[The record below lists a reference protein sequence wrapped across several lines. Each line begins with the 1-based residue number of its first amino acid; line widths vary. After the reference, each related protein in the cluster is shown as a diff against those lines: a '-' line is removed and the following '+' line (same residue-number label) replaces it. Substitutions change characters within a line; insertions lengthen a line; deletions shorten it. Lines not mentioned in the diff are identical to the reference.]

1 MERARNSSLPLAHTL
16 RIPTQ
21 NSQTTQERHTDDRSE
36 KTNDHEFVKRR
47 REQKAKRPRARGTER
62 SSQRKGEQNREGRY
76 LVSESV
82 EGSSLSLEGVDD
94 IESGDGLPLGVL
106 SVGDRVSDDV

>member
-1 MERARNSSLPLAHTL
+1 MG
-16 RIPTQ
+16 
-21 NSQTTQERHTDDRSE
+21 
-36 KTNDHEFVKRR
+36 K
-47 REQKAKRPRARGTER
+47 
-62 SSQRKGEQNREGRY
+62 Y

-94 IESGDGLPLGVL
+94 IEGGNGLPLGVL